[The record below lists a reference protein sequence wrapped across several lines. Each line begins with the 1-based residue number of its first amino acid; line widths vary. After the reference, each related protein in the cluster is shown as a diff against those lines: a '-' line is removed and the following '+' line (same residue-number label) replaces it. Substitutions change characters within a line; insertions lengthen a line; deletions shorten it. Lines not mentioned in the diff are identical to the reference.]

1 MFGELDQR
9 FMREAIFEVL
19 GLKIV
24 NNETTETV
32 TGRVWNI
39 RQWPRSTHF
48 CENAGGE
55 EQGPATDQELESEL
69 DATVVVPDEN
79 SHALRKTDPRS
90 TTSKMVRL
98 AIDRDRGTNNSVSR
112 MDSTRL
118 AGRTCCQIVARWD
131 TPAETVRGR
140 NNIPKH
146 RSRAKAPVSE
156 PLRLWEG

>member
-39 RQWPRSTHF
+39 RQWPRSTYF
-48 CENAGGE
+48 CENAPGE

-69 DATVVVPDEN
+69 DATVLVPDEN

-90 TTSKMVRL
+90 TE
-98 AIDRDRGTNNSVSR
+98 
-112 MDSTRL
+112 
-118 AGRTCCQIVARWD
+118 W
-131 TPAETVRGR
+131 
-140 NNIPKH
+140 
-146 RSRAKAPVSE
+146 
-156 PLRLWEG
+156 